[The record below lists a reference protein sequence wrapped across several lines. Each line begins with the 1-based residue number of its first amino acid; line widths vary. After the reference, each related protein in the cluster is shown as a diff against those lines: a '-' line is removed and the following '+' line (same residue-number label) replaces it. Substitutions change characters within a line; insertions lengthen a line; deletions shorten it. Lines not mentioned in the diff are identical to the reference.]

1 MTKANSPTHAL
12 LQEANI
18 SLEAVILTI
27 GGMALLIAGI
37 VLFPV
42 SRGILPYYENGLYGL
57 LLIVFALQI
66 ITLGKTPFGDL
77 KRSKPL
83 LAAGIALA
91 CVGMATCFLPI
102 AHPLPRLLLIACFG
116 PGSLLLILQMCLASD
131 KLRAWLQYGGIFRRL
146 ICGCVLVYGL
156 AVLVAVLIWKQHLLA
171 LSATAVVLL
180 LFGASVLFLAHTL
193 NKIDLAYPEAG
204 RPPEGGVRLSTDQ
217 DLLLLMGFFMVLL
230 GGLLIPVNLGLLPF
244 SGSAQLGLLMVIFA
258 VQMLASGSTP
268 IGAFRRSRLMIVLGL
283 VFAALGIVSCLIP
296 GILVPALTLLV
307 GALNILG
314 GLSGLVKT
322 GLPLLKKPAGPGGQ
336 TPPILAK
343 LFTVQ
348 VILNLLAIAFGTSML
363 VPNLVPGMLIGL
375 ILAANGCVLL
385 YLLRIL
391 VVLDAMQRSATVG
404 KGS

>member
-1 MTKANSPTHAL
+1 MTKANSPMHAL
-12 LQEANI
+12 FQEANI
-18 SLEAVILTI
+18 PLEAVILTI

-42 SRGILPYYENGLYGL
+42 SRGSLPYYENGLYGL

-77 KRSKPL
+77 RRSKLL

-102 AHPLPRLLLIACFG
+102 AHPLPRLLLIVCFG
-116 PGSLLLILQMCLASD
+116 PGSLLLLLQMCLASD

-146 ICGCVLVYGL
+146 AFGCFLVYGL
-156 AVLVAVLIWKQHLLA
+156 AVLVAALIWKQQLLP
-171 LSATAVVLL
+171 LPVTAAVLL
-180 LFGASVLFLAHTL
+180 LFGASTLFLAHTL
-193 NKIDLAYPEAG
+193 QKIYLAYPEAEKQ
-204 RPPEGGVRLSTDQ
+204 PEGEVQLSAEQ
-217 DLLLLMGFFMVLL
+217 DLLLLMGIFMLLL

-268 IGAFRRSRLMIVLGL
+268 IGAFRRSRLMILLGL

-296 GILVPALTLLV
+296 DLLV
-307 GALNILG
+307 ATLTVLVGVLNILG
-314 GLSGLVKT
+314 GISGLVKT
-322 GLPLLKKPAGPGGQ
+322 GIPLLKKPAGPAKQ
-336 TPPILAK
+336 APPILTK

-348 VILNLLAIAFGTSML
+348 VTLNLLAMAFGTSML
-363 VPNLVPGMLIGL
+363 IPNLVPGMLIGL
-375 ILAANGCVLL
+375 ILAANGGVLL

-391 VVLDAMQRSATVG
+391 VVLDKMRRAAA
-404 KGS
+404 GSE

>member
-116 PGSLLLILQMCLASD
+116 PGSLQLLLQMCLPSD
-131 KLRAWLQYGGIFRRL
+131 KLRAWLQYGGI
-146 ICGCVLVYGL
+146 
-156 AVLVAVLIWKQHLLA
+156 
-171 LSATAVVLL
+171 SVVWP
-180 LFGASVLFLAHTL
+180 A
-193 NKIDLAYPEAG
+193 D
-204 RPPEGGVRLSTDQ
+204 
-217 DLLLLMGFFMVLL
+217 
-230 GGLLIPVNLGLLPF
+230 
-244 SGSAQLGLLMVIFA
+244 
-258 VQMLASGSTP
+258 
-268 IGAFRRSRLMIVLGL
+268 AFWSM
-283 VFAALGIVSCLIP
+283 
-296 GILVPALTLLV
+296 
-307 GALNILG
+307 
-314 GLSGLVKT
+314 
-322 GLPLLKKPAGPGGQ
+322 GLPSWSP
-336 TPPILAK
+336 
-343 LFTVQ
+343 
-348 VILNLLAIAFGTSML
+348 S
-363 VPNLVPGMLIGL
+363 
-375 ILAANGCVLL
+375 
-385 YLLRIL
+385 
-391 VVLDAMQRSATVG
+391 
-404 KGS
+404 